1 MTDLA
6 RTPMQIGAVIR
17 RTRKTRGWT
26 QMDLADRAGLRQS
39 TISLIETGARPAKI
53 DSVLSVL
60 AALDLELRIAPR
72 AKTGASDIEDLF

>member
-1 MTDLA
+1 MNDLA
-6 RTPMQIGAVIR
+6 RTPTQIGAVIQ

-26 QMDLADRAGLRQS
+26 QTDLADRAGLRQS
-39 TISLIETGARPAKI
+39 TISLIESGARPAKI